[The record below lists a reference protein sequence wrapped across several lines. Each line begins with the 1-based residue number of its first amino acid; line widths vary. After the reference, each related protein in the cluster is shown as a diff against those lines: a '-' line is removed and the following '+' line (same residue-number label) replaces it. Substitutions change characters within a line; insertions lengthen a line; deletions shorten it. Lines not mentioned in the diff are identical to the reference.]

1 MKVIGISGLAR
12 SGKDLFAK
20 VAKTILESKNL
31 VVEKHALAYELK
43 NDLRSLLQEK
53 LGVDSFTEITEEK
66 NLIRPILVAY
76 ADALRKKTEGKYFT
90 TKLQSKIAQSN
101 ADVVLVTDIRYD
113 KYTEDECYW
122 VQKVMNGKIVH
133 ITKYKMS
140 PAPSTRRI
148 STSKPVKIYNQ
159 PPNDHEMLNDPWV
172 KKKSDYAFEWEDRIS
187 ITTKLEDDVYIID
200 KVSEALK
207 NINVI

>member
-1 MKVIGISGLAR
+1 MKIIGISGLAR

-20 VAKTILESKNL
+20 VAKNILESKGY

-43 NDLRSLLQEK
+43 MDLKNLLYEK
-53 LGVDSFTEITEEK
+53 LEIDSFTEKTEEK

-90 TKLQSKIAQSN
+90 NKLQGKLAQSK
-101 ADVVLVTDIRYD
+101 ADIVFVTDIRYD
-113 KYTEDECYW
+113 KYIEDECYW
-122 VQKVMNGKIVH
+122 VQQIMKGSIIH
-133 ITKYKMS
+133 ITKFKMS

-159 PPNDHEMLNDPWV
+159 PPNDHEMLNDPLV
-172 KKKSDYAFEWEDRIS
+172 KKKSNYAFEWEDRVS
-187 ITTKLEDDVYIID
+187 DTNNLEEDPYIVN
-200 KVSEALK
+200 KVTEALK
-207 NINVI
+207 QINVI